1 MRAPTT
7 ATAAKLVPTI
17 EALFKE
23 VKKIYEIQ
31 VARYYIKQK
40 KIHDNKK
47 KRMKKYTKKSYNI
60 PRRI

>member
-17 EALFKE
+17 EALLKE

-47 KRMKKYTKKSYNI
+47 KE
-60 PRRI
+60 